1 MIKFSSF
8 NMEENKIWSEK
19 YRPASFKE
27 FKGQDKIAERVKA
40 FVKQKNIPHMMFAGP
55 AGTGKTTMAL
65 LVARE
70 LFKDSWRDN
79 TLETNASDS
88 RGIDVVRESIKTFAR
103 TKSVNSDLP
112 KLIFLDECDALTKE
126 AQNALRRTMEIYSD
140 NCRFILSCNFSSKLI
155 DPIQSRCAVF
165 RFKPLEEKDIKEIIK
180 EIAKRE
186 DLTVDDSAMQALA
199 EICEGDARK
208 VQNLMQSCAAV
219 NKNITE
225 DLVYEIVSYA
235 RPEEIKEVLKIA
247 IKGEF
252 IKARDMLLDII
263 LKYGLSG
270 LDIVKQIQK
279 AIWELE
285 IKEETKIKLIEKCGE
300 VEFRIVEGS
309 DEFVQLES
317 LLASFILAK

>member
-1 MIKFSSF
+1 
-8 NMEENKIWSEK
+8 MEENKIWSEK
-19 YRPASFKE
+19 FRPMSFKE
-27 FKGQDKIAERVKA
+27 FKGQDKIVERVKA
-40 FVKQKNIPHMMFAGP
+40 FVKQKNIPHMLFAGP

-70 LFKDSWRDN
+70 LFEDSWKDN
-79 TLETNASDS
+79 MLETNASDT
-88 RGIDVVRESIKTFAR
+88 RGIDVVREAIKTFAR

-165 RFKPLEEKDIKEIIK
+165 RFKPLEEKDIKDIIK
-180 EIAKRE
+180 EIAKKE
-186 DLTVDDSAMQALA
+186 NLSVDDGAMQALA

-235 RPEEIKEVLKIA
+235 RPEEIKEVLNIA

-252 IKARDMLLDII
+252 TKARDMLLDII

-279 AIWELE
+279 TIWELE